1 MKIVHKESGNAY
13 QLDPGTRLEIERLNP
28 YLSDYGEQS
37 LPVTLPDTA
46 LNRELTGYPEQLANL
61 KKPSASIDCMIED
74 GEYVLPCR
82 QAILG
87 AKREEGITTSFY
99 MNEGSFYTRL
109 NKVSLKEVFGDETVP
124 DVDSVSGAID
134 FCRSL
139 LDGSN
144 AMFMIFPIMVA
155 NGSNE
160 DGSMRYKLLN
170 RYDDAHGT
178 MDFYN
183 AQPVTE
189 SVDDTVV
196 TLPAGCDMTP
206 FVRANY
212 LLSRILAHFG
222 YTLKENFFTK
232 TEPFTR
238 MVLLNNTADAI
249 VNGTIRLVQ
258 LLPDCTCNEILNV
271 FRKRFCCEFIPDEV
285 NKTVDIILFN
295 DVLSA
300 KPTADLSDK
309 VLGHVGISYPEAYK
323 QIRLVNGNI
332 LDDDNSGP
340 RPDTLADLFKSYP
353 TAKFSESDGL
363 FYRSGFSFRMDWL
376 VTGAGPLVMSESV
389 GSESMPYQADGIME
403 TEEVEMPDLLPE
415 MRFGWYGGNWWVN
428 MYAPYV
434 GQPRYLNSTLTPTGD
449 TAADGSERTQGDSG
463 TMYPMLCFGT
473 MVDGYPFGTTG
484 SSCYDS
490 QGQYHRLWEYA
501 LHLNGEFGIFEKFY
515 RKYDDLLRNSL
526 HVITAQLLL
535 DSHLKVT
542 LPSYLPVIIS
552 GQRLLPRRM
561 VYQLGGKD
569 EPLESEFVTL
579 QLCEPVTSAK
589 AFNDYI
595 APDTYRMVGRY
606 EVTEITSAEYDAG
619 AFKAD
624 KDMLYP
630 TKVATAA
637 GQVLAERTCF
647 YHPEDSTK
655 YYRIH
660 YWIESTAI

>member
-206 FVRANY
+206 FV
-212 LLSRILAHFG
+212 
-222 YTLKENFFTK
+222 
-232 TEPFTR
+232 
-238 MVLLNNTADAI
+238 
-249 VNGTIRLVQ
+249 
-258 LLPDCTCNEILNV
+258 
-271 FRKRFCCEFIPDEV
+271 
-285 NKTVDIILFN
+285 
-295 DVLSA
+295 
-300 KPTADLSDK
+300 PT
-309 VLGHVGISYPEAYK
+309 
-323 QIRLVNGNI
+323 
-332 LDDDNSGP
+332 
-340 RPDTLADLFKSYP
+340 
-353 TAKFSESDGL
+353 
-363 FYRSGFSFRMDWL
+363 
-376 VTGAGPLVMSESV
+376 
-389 GSESMPYQADGIME
+389 
-403 TEEVEMPDLLPE
+403 
-415 MRFGWYGGNWWVN
+415 
-428 MYAPYV
+428 
-434 GQPRYLNSTLTPTGD
+434 
-449 TAADGSERTQGDSG
+449 
-463 TMYPMLCFGT
+463 
-473 MVDGYPFGTTG
+473 
-484 SSCYDS
+484 
-490 QGQYHRLWEYA
+490 
-501 LHLNGEFGIFEKFY
+501 
-515 RKYDDLLRNSL
+515 
-526 HVITAQLLL
+526 
-535 DSHLKVT
+535 
-542 LPSYLPVIIS
+542 
-552 GQRLLPRRM
+552 
-561 VYQLGGKD
+561 
-569 EPLESEFVTL
+569 
-579 QLCEPVTSAK
+579 
-589 AFNDYI
+589 
-595 APDTYRMVGRY
+595 
-606 EVTEITSAEYDAG
+606 
-619 AFKAD
+619 
-624 KDMLYP
+624 
-630 TKVATAA
+630 
-637 GQVLAERTCF
+637 
-647 YHPEDSTK
+647 
-655 YYRIH
+655 
-660 YWIESTAI
+660 